1 MPKKVERKKGFP
13 YFYPSG
19 NPVPESI
26 RRKYWRE
33 MKKVKGKR

>member
-1 MPKKVERKKGFP
+1 MVKEKKGFP

-19 NPVPESI
+19 NPVPPHI

-33 MKKVKGKR
+33 KKKIKNKR